1 MYNWF
6 VIHKRKDVYVKMG
19 LIKEFKEFAFKGNV
33 MDMAVGVIIGGAFTA
48 VVTGVVTNILE
59 PVVQLIMNHSE
70 EGFEVWKASLLGNV
84 SALISSIV
92 SFFITAL
99 VLFLI
104 IKGIKT
110 AETKAASLKKSDEPA
125 PAPTTKVC
133 PYCLSE
139 VPVAATKCAHCTSN
153 LAE

>member
-1 MYNWF
+1 
-6 VIHKRKDVYVKMG
+6 MG

-33 MDMAVGVIIGGAFTA
+33 LDMSVGIIIGGAFTA
-48 VVTGVVTNILE
+48 VVTGVTSGILE
-59 PVVQLIMNHSE
+59 PIVQLIMDHSE
-70 EGFEVWKASLLGNV
+70 EGLIAWKAALPGSV
-84 SALISSIV
+84 SALASSIV

-110 AETKAASLKKSDEPA
+110 AEAKAASLKKADEPA

-139 VPVAATKCAHCTSN
+139 IPVAATRCAHCTSD